1 MQITA
6 REAYIDILTE
16 LVKEEAPTLYME
28 DYLYYFNKAISEYM
42 KTRYELFETNQQLAD
57 DMRAWKKT
65 FQPTSLET
73 PIDSIFKTVTVNGEN
88 KKVDLYRHLLSCV
101 IEVTIDRP
109 ITKCDQRPKTTVSY
123 KVTRMSSEI
132 KAGLLG
138 NKYLEAK
145 FYRPYFE
152 IIDNKIKIN
161 VGDIDPK
168 RVKISTITIEYLS
181 HPKLVNLEDAD
192 IDVTTAVDP
201 SEILEF
207 SKEVGEEIIKIAL
220 KLILERGSNPR
231 LQSNMAVN
239 QSISDVSTGLK
250 GGR

>member
-65 FQPTSLET
+65 FQATSLVI
-73 PIDSIFKTVTVNGEN
+73 PIDSIHKTVTVNG
-88 KKVDLYRHLLSCV
+88 KVIKAEQYRHLLSCV
-101 IEVTIDRP
+101 IAVTIDRP
-109 ITKCDQRPKTTVSY
+109 ITKCDQRPDTTVSY

-152 IIDNKIKIN
+152 IIDNTIKIN

-168 RVKISTITIEYLS
+168 RVKISSITIEYLS
-181 HPKLVNLEDAD
+181 HPKLVNLEDED
-192 IDVTTAVDP
+192 IEVTTTEDP

-207 SKEVGEEIIKIAL
+207 SKEVGEEIIKVAL

>member
-1 MQITA
+1 
-6 REAYIDILTE
+6 
-16 LVKEEAPTLYME
+16 
-28 DYLYYFNKAISEYM
+28 
-42 KTRYELFETNQQLAD
+42 
-57 DMRAWKKT
+57 
-65 FQPTSLET
+65 
-73 PIDSIFKTVTVNGEN
+73 
-88 KKVDLYRHLLSCV
+88 
-101 IEVTIDRP
+101 
-109 ITKCDQRPKTTVSY
+109 
-123 KVTRMSSEI
+123 MSSEI

-152 IIDNKIKIN
+152 IIDNKINI
-161 VGDIDPK
+161 GDIDPK

-181 HPKLVNLEDAD
+181 QPILVDLQEDEIESDAD
-192 IDVTTAVDP
+192 TSQV
-201 SEILEF
+201 LEF
-207 SKEVGEEIIKIAL
+207 SKEVGEEIIKVAL

>member
-1 MQITA
+1 MQLTA
-6 REAYIDILTE
+6 RQAYIDILTE
-16 LVKEEAPTLYME
+16 LVKEEAPTLYIE

-42 KTRYELFETNQQLAD
+42 KTRYEVFETNQQLAD
-57 DMRAWKKT
+57 DMRSWKKSY
-65 FQPTSLET
+65 QASSLEI
-73 PIDSIFKTVTVNGEN
+73 PISSIFKAVPGKTVKTDE
-88 KKVDLYRHLLSCV
+88 YRHLLNC
-101 IEVTIDRP
+101 IINVTISRP
-109 ITKCDQRPKTTVSY
+109 ISKCDQRPGTTVPY

-181 HPKLVNLEDAD
+181 QPALVDLLED
-192 IDVTTAVDP
+192 
-201 SEILEF
+201 EIEKDTDTSQVLEF
-207 SKEVGEEIIKIAL
+207 SKEVGEEIIKVAL

-231 LQSNMAVN
+231 LQSNIAVN